1 MRLAGVYDVAIR
13 ELGRT
18 LAVLNAR
25 IAELP
30 GDKDERLRQVG
41 ENAKTRLEQ
50 ARRALERHLAEHG
63 C

>member
-1 MRLAGVYDVAIR
+1 MRLAGAYEAAIR

-30 GDKDERLRQVG
+30 GDKDERLRQLG
-41 ENAKTRLEQ
+41 ENAETRLEQ

>member
-1 MRLAGVYDVAIR
+1 MRLAGAYDVAIR

-30 GDKDERLRQVG
+30 GDKDERLRQLG
-41 ENAKTRLEQ
+41 ENAETRLEQ
-50 ARRALERHLAEHG
+50 ARRALERYLAEHG